1 MTWIFQVHI
10 MSGEVEIIP
19 KNPIKRGNPQV
30 LTGFAGAGFVGSTA
44 LMYIARQKEYE
55 LKAEVRSKYIP
66 PSILLIGGEPTYPFR
81 IYGDKKG
88 EILIIVS
95 EALVPPENSYP
106 VANGIMKY
114 LKNKNPAGFTFV
126 EAMPFP
132 APPQDNSVYGFSFPR
147 RDDLFKYGIK
157 PISEGGV
164 SGLNAVMLDR
174 CLQEK
179 IPNTT
184 IITPTVIV
192 TNIDYS
198 ASAITIDVLS
208 KMHKLGVDTS
218 ALKKSIEMQQQIQQ
232 QSRQQQVQPQQQ
244 QKKKG
249 FFDSLKR

>member
-1 MTWIFQVHI
+1 
-10 MSGEVEIIP
+10 MSSEVEIIP

-44 LMYIARQKEYE
+44 LMYIARQKEFE

-66 PSILLIGGEPTYPFR
+66 PSILLINGEPTYPFR
-81 IYGDKKG
+81 IYGDKEGKF
-88 EILIIVS
+88 IIVVS

-106 VANGIMKY
+106 VANALMKY

-132 APPQDNSVYGFSFPR
+132 AHPQDNAVFGFSFPR
-147 RDDLFKYGIK
+147 RDDLYKFGIK

-164 SGLNAVMLDR
+164 SGINAVMLDT
-174 CLQEK
+174 CLQDK

-184 IITPTVIV
+184 IVTPTVIV
-192 TNIDYS
+192 TNIDYA
-198 ASAITIDVLS
+198 ASATTIDVLS
-208 KMHKLGVDTS
+208 KMHKLGVDT
-218 ALKKSIEMQQQIQQ
+218 APLKKSIEMQQQMQQ
-232 QSRQQQVQPQQQ
+232 QSSQQRGQPEQ

-249 FFDSLKR
+249 FFDSLRG